1 MFHILSFH
9 VTSRRLCWCIE
20 QEREKSFGNLILLLC
35 KTWTTFCHCFVH
47 QRGLLI
53 TWVNTKNCLLGNFAF
68 FLCFFGNWMLTRFR
82 DTSMLLGDAPKG
94 VVRLHIR
101 IFPLKTNKQVEK
113 DEASRTVSL
122 VQQLRTRK
130 LSVLCPYA
138 QAHTVWN
145 TTWL

>member
-1 MFHILSFH
+1 
-9 VTSRRLCWCIE
+9 
-20 QEREKSFGNLILLLC
+20 
-35 KTWTTFCHCFVH
+35 
-47 QRGLLI
+47 
-53 TWVNTKNCLLGNFAF
+53 
-68 FLCFFGNWMLTRFR
+68 
-82 DTSMLLGDAPKG
+82 MLLGDAPKG
-94 VVRLHIR
+94 VVRLHMR

-145 TTWL
+145 TT